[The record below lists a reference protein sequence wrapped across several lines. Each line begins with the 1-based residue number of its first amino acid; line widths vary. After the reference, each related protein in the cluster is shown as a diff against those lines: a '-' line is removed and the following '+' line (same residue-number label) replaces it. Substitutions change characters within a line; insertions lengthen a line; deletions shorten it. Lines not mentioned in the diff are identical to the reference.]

1 MAETTTTISKPAPF
15 IETMGQTFGE
25 GVTRLAGKPIS
36 TTPFAPTVAGQ
47 GALGQAAQ
55 QAAVSQAGLGQ
66 LQFDPTT
73 GAVTGVGAGQGIAGY
88 QQYLDAAKGYGTAM
102 PGFGT
107 AAETQAAAAAGQV
120 APMGAYGTTAAGLT
134 GAISGAQLAAYESPY
149 TNQVITAMRD
159 QMADVKAQ
167 QDIKRNTQAVGAGA
181 FGGARQGVAQSV
193 ADTEYNRM
201 IGQMTA
207 QQEQAGF
214 GQAQQAR
221 QQDYMNQLG
230 LGQYTQG
237 IGQYQSGLAQQQL
250 GLGQYQQGMGQYQQ
264 GMAQL
269 QPQLAYGA
277 AEQLGQYG
285 QQDLAYRQAIADT
298 QAQAAQMAAYEPYQ
312 RYGFMGEQLTG
323 LMGGYP
329 GGTRMTTQ
337 PSASPMQQMLGMG
350 IMGGLGYAGMK
361 GAGMF

>member
-1 MAETTTTISKPAPF
+1 MAETTTTISRPAPF

-159 QMADVKAQ
+159 QMAELKLNRILKEIHKLSALEHSEE
-167 QDIKRNTQAVGAGA
+167 QDK
-181 FGGARQGVAQSV
+181 
-193 ADTEYNRM
+193 EWHNR
-201 IGQMTA
+201 
-207 QQEQAGF
+207 
-214 GQAQQAR
+214 
-221 QQDYMNQLG
+221 
-230 LGQYTQG
+230 
-237 IGQYQSGLAQQQL
+237 
-250 GLGQYQQGMGQYQQ
+250 
-264 GMAQL
+264 
-269 QPQLAYGA
+269 
-277 AEQLGQYG
+277 
-285 QQDLAYRQAIADT
+285 
-298 QAQAAQMAAYEPYQ
+298 
-312 RYGFMGEQLTG
+312 
-323 LMGGYP
+323 
-329 GGTRMTTQ
+329 
-337 PSASPMQQMLGMG
+337 
-350 IMGGLGYAGMK
+350 
-361 GAGMF
+361 